1 MSLIVVDVES
11 DGPIPSEYSMVCFGA
26 VVVDNNLNKTFYGE
40 IKPVSDK
47 WIPDALAISGIS
59 REQHLTFD
67 EPFFVMDNFKKWI
80 DKNSIGR
87 PIFISDNNGFD
98 WQFIN
103 YYFHKYTGSNPFGFS
118 SRRIGDIYAGMY
130 DDMTAK
136 WKHLRK
142 TKHDHHPVNDAIGN
156 AQALLE
162 MKKLGLKF

>member
-11 DGPIPSEYSMVCFGA
+11 DGPIPSEYSIVCFGA

-47 WIPDALAISGIS
+47 WKPDFLAISGIS

-67 EPFFVMDNFKKWI
+67 EPFFVMDLFAKW
-80 DKNSIGR
+80 
-87 PIFISDNNGFD
+87 FD

-103 YYFHKYTGSNPFGFS
+103 YYFHKYLGSNPFGYS

-130 DDMTAK
+130 DDMTAE

-142 TKHDHHPVNDAIGN
+142 TKHDHNPVNYVIGN

-162 MKKLGLKF
+162 MKKFGLKF